1 MNEKI
6 INKDASANFATVD
19 ANEPNDESQSS
30 HSLGKLETFFIYIL
44 NRRWLTILIIFILA
58 LFLRSTVTLL
68 TDRVSKDAVLYVYMA
83 RDIADGNLDK
93 SFNRNRRMPPLYLFG
108 MAGATELGLSVEN
121 GGKLISILS
130 GALLVIVVYL
140 IAEMIFS
147 SHLAALASFL
157 VAVNPNLIKI
167 SAKIMRDS
175 LYLFLLFLSLYL
187 LIKAFKNEKWNIFFW
202 GGAGAFLSLAVAVRT
217 EAIELIIF
225 AILAIIIESFILIRE
240 SYKDFSSNENRTKV
254 DKTFA
259 LRIGAK
265 WIVGFL
271 VLLLLYF
278 TVSIPFNRVLK
289 GSTSTWSII
298 DNRIASY
305 FKTILKTTD
314 KDLID
319 LEERQ

>member
-1 MNEKI
+1 MNENITIKEE
-6 INKDASANFATVD
+6 SANFANVD
-19 ANEPNDESQSS
+19 AGDESQNTLSI
-30 HSLGKLETFFIYIL
+30 GKLETFFNYIL

-58 LFLRSTVTLL
+58 LCLRSTVTLL
-68 TDRVSKDAVLYVYMA
+68 TDRVAKDAVLYVYMA

-93 SFNRNRRMPPLYLFG
+93 AFNRNRRMPPLYLFG
-108 MAGATELGLSVEN
+108 MAAVTKLGISVEN
-121 GGKLISILS
+121 GGKLISIFS

-147 SHLAALASFL
+147 SRLAALASFL

-167 SAKIMRDS
+167 SAKVMRDS

-187 LIKAFKNEKWNIFFW
+187 LIKALRNEKWNIFFW
-202 GGAGAFLSLAVAVRT
+202 GGIGVFLSLAVAVRT

-225 AILAIIIESFILIRE
+225 AILAIIIELFILIRE
-240 SYKDFSSNENRTKV
+240 YYKDFSSNDNNRAKV
-254 DKTFA
+254 DKSF
-259 LRIGAK
+259 IFIVGAK
-265 WIVGFL
+265 WIVGL
-271 VLLLLYF
+271 VILFSLYYA
-278 TVSIPFNRVLK
+278 VSIPFERVLK
-289 GSTSTWSII
+289 GSTSTWVII

-319 LEERQ
+319 LEKRQ